1 MNPYIVPGLKD
12 VKVPARYLNLVSDAT
27 IDSVVDVVCDV
38 YCVDKELLSKKIR
51 KRQIVEARHVI
62 SWILVRKIGV
72 SMSNVGKNVLGGRD
86 HTTIINS
93 VRMFSNLYDTDENFR
108 AKSNLVMEKLTT
120 WTTKN

>member
-27 IDSVVDVVCDV
+27 IDSVVDAVCDV
-38 YCVDKELLSKKIR
+38 YCVDRDLLTKKIR
-51 KRQIVEARHVI
+51 KRNIVEARHVI
-62 SWILVRKIGV
+62 SWILVRRIGV